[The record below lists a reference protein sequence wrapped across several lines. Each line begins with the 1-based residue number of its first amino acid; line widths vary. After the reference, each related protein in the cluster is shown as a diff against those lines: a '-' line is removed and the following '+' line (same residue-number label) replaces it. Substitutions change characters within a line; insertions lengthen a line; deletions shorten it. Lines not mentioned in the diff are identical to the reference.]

1 MPPHPCSVS
10 ATSGH
15 QQSTN
20 QRGVNYLVCTNTH
33 SHPVYS
39 GGPDWKGGYY
49 PGEIIT
55 SYDPRDTIVP
65 PPYSSTT
72 YADFDQFGDVQIE
85 RAFNLSE
92 LYPTTTT
99 TSAHQQSAS
108 TLPRSMT
115 IMSGKS
121 SAQSTRS
128 EAHHVAN
135 VYEVKEHPV
144 HKYWT
149 LPRSI
154 ATGSGVATFITPHL
168 VEDEVDQFHQHHQQ
182 LQQTRIKEIAEQ
194 KLKPVDESVE
204 GKSAVPNGSGGS
216 AKQIVQ
222 HVISE
227 QTPPQGATLLYET
240 DEATFYTVPLGQML
254 NKSGEQFGGEED
266 VEISTGKITT
276 TTTTYSVPKKK
287 AENGIGPVNESGVP
301 ITTKAVS

>member
-1 MPPHPCSVS
+1 MFFSVAVWSPNSSSSLASPSPTTSDTVSEPVSGKLTEAPPLPPHPCSVS

-20 QRGVNYLVCTNTH
+20 QRGVNYLVCTDTH

-154 ATGSGVATFITPHL
+154 ATGS
-168 VEDEVDQFHQHHQQ
+168 
-182 LQQTRIKEIAEQ
+182 
-194 KLKPVDESVE
+194 
-204 GKSAVPNGSGGS
+204 
-216 AKQIVQ
+216 
-222 HVISE
+222 
-227 QTPPQGATLLYET
+227 
-240 DEATFYTVPLGQML
+240 
-254 NKSGEQFGGEED
+254 
-266 VEISTGKITT
+266 
-276 TTTTYSVPKKK
+276 
-287 AENGIGPVNESGVP
+287 
-301 ITTKAVS
+301 